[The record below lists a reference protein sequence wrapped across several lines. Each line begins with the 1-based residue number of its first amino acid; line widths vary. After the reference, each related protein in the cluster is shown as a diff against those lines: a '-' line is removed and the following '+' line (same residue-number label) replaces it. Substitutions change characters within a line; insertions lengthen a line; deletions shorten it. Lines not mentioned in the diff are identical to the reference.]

1 MKFLKHIITIS
12 LRVGLWLLLA
22 FSLSDCAKPAAPTGG
37 PRDETAPKVV
47 RTIPEVGSLNQET
60 QIVKIYFDEAI
71 RKGTYGK
78 EIFISPLPESRP
90 KVILSDNAKRLTIKF
105 GEVLRPQTTYVITL
119 TELADFNASNKMK
132 EAFTLAFST
141 GDQLDSLKITGKIQ
155 SPVVGKPA
163 EEMTVMLFDA
173 DSVYKNDLFLKT
185 PAYITK
191 PNASGEFTFEYL
203 RRAEYR
209 AFAIADKDNS
219 NSYSTPSER
228 IAVAMDTV
236 IRFANDTT
244 VVAETE
250 LFAFVAD
257 QQPPLLL
264 SYVWNGANNLL
275 LKFNENL
282 NLDDLEAYI
291 SDTLGENS
299 ATLDTYHWFPNPDP
313 EMMLFSP
320 RSREEY
326 SDLSMLKLK
335 DSLGYRT
342 DTLLRLEP
350 RRYRKLTSPLQ
361 NKPALNVSS
370 EYWEMVSYRP
380 WRTLD
385 SSLVFLTDTSR
396 VDSLQKRFAV
406 SVEAQGYELRVRPK
420 AKIPYGPYRL
430 NIAGTYLLPAD
441 SVRTDTTYRYEV
453 QWPDPADYGTLSGRV
468 ILDSIDYQGAII
480 LELYKDKELIT
491 SVRDTTF
498 AFQMLAPATYTT
510 RVILDKDG
518 NGSWTTGRLWPP
530 RKPEPIYI
538 VPDPI
543 EIRANWDFE
552 GHEVIPR
559 LPRVSVADTTAAG
572 EVPEETEED

>member
-1 MKFLKHIITIS
+1 MKILKHILMFS
-12 LRVGLWLLLA
+12 LRLGLCLVLA
-22 FSLSDCAKPAAPTGG
+22 TSLSDCAKPAAPTGG
-37 PRDETAPKVV
+37 PRDETPPQVV
-47 RTIPEVGSLNQET
+47 RTFPEIGSLNQET
-60 QIVKIYFDEAI
+60 QIIKIYFDEAI

-105 GEVLRPQTTYVITL
+105 DEVLRPQTTYVITL

-141 GDQLDSLKITGKIQ
+141 GDQLDSLKIRGKIQ

-173 DSVYKNDLFLKT
+173 DSVFNNDLFLKT

-236 IRFANDTT
+236 IRFADDTT

-250 LFAFVAD
+250 LFAFIAD
-257 QQPPLLL
+257 QQAPLLL

-299 ATLDTYHWFPNPDP
+299 ETLDTYQWFPDPDP
-313 EMMLFSP
+313 ELKMYSP
-320 RSREEY
+320 RGRAEY
-326 SDLSMLKLK
+326 SNLSLLKVK

-350 RRYRKLTSPLQ
+350 RRYRKLTAPVQ
-361 NKPALNVSS
+361 NKPALNVSR
-370 EYWEMVSYRP
+370 EYWEMMSYRP
-380 WRTLD
+380 WRTID

-396 VDSLQKRFAV
+396 VDSLQKRYAV
-406 SVEAQGYELRVRPK
+406 VVEAQGYELSVRPK

-441 SVRTDTTYRYEV
+441 SVNTDTTYRYAVE
-453 QWPDPADYGTLSGRV
+453 WPDPADYGTLSGRV
-468 ILDSIDYQGAII
+468 ILDSLDYQGA
-480 LELYKDKELIT
+480 
-491 SVRDTTF
+491 
-498 AFQMLAPATYTT
+498 
-510 RVILDKDG
+510 
-518 NGSWTTGRLWPP
+518 
-530 RKPEPIYI
+530 
-538 VPDPI
+538 
-543 EIRANWDFE
+543 
-552 GHEVIPR
+552 
-559 LPRVSVADTTAAG
+559 
-572 EVPEETEED
+572 